1 MAGGYQQMHNQGKK
15 LKESGMFAACPRKSH
30 QKLSTLFSTAVD
42 NFIAKD
48 YDMLRSYT

>member
-15 LKESGMFAACPRKSH
+15 LKESGMFAACPRKNH

-42 NFIAKD
+42 NFIAK
-48 YDMLRSYT
+48 YNS